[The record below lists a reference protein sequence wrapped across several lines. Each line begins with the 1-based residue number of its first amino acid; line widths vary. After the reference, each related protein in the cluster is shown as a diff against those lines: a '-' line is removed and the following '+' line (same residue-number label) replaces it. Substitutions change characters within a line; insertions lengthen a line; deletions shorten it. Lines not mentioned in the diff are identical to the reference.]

1 MEVALTS
8 SLRDVRLAALLVHS
22 LPDRVLA
29 LDDAGGGRVLV
40 GFRRSGRGDLSPC
53 ALREAVASVLA
64 GGDPSL
70 LGPALGLRRGPLRA
84 RILEDELDDPHIGLG
99 VYRYERHMEWGYA
112 FATTLPPQYVERLV
126 RDAVSE
132 LRLEDGVESGALELG
147 CVKLVHDPQL
157 DVTAA
162 FSEYAAHDAGALDE
176 TVGRITIRFAT
187 ACLADELI
195 LDAR

>member
-1 MEVALTS
+1 MEVALTP
-8 SLRDVRLAALLVHS
+8 SLRDVRLAALLVHA

-40 GFRRSGRGDLSPC
+40 GFRRRADLSPC
-53 ALREAVASVLA
+53 ALRETVASVLA
-64 GGDPSL
+64 DGDLPA

-99 VYRYERHMEWGYA
+99 VYRYDRGTEWGYA
-112 FATTLPPQYVERLV
+112 FATTLSPEHVERLV
-126 RDAVSE
+126 RDAVCR
-132 LRLEDGVESGALELG
+132 LRLEEGVEPAALELG
-147 CVKLVHDPQL
+147 CMKLVHDPQL

-162 FSEYAAHDAGALDE
+162 FSEYSAHDVDALDGPA
-176 TVGRITIRFAT
+176 GRIAIHFAT